1 MTLIRNSKVKKL
13 LQTISRTDNPSRLPK
28 ISSSNRIPGNVETQ
42 NAAIDKLMKKQER
55 YETICREK
63 VVKMDMKIEYLPS
76 YYKICCIVDPIRVI
90 ALEQRFI

>member
-42 NAAIDKLMKKQER
+42 NAAIDKRSLSNVS
-55 YETICREK
+55 T
-63 VVKMDMKIEYLPS
+63 VKENQHNAINDYD
-76 YYKICCIVDPIRVI
+76 YFR
-90 ALEQRFI
+90 